1 VLVIFIKIKVG
12 SHMKLHVVFGA
23 GLIGC
28 YLGGV
33 LKSLGLNT
41 RLVCREN
48 IQKKL
53 VDGLKLTD
61 YLGHE
66 TSVSKL
72 DFIDTKRLTSDKDN
86 KLKTDFLWLTVKC
99 TGVSRSIPD
108 LVPLVG
114 PDTVILCCQNGLG
127 SEQKISQAFPDNQVL
142 RVMVP
147 FNVVELSAGHL
158 HRGSEGH
165 LTLESCS
172 RDPDITSALVR
183 LIDSPIMPVTLTKD
197 ISSLLWAKLQL
208 NLGNSINALADIPVK
223 AMLEQRGYRLVIATM
238 MKELL
243 QVTDSLEITLPKV
256 TALSAHLIPKILRLP
271 NFMFKI
277 IANKML
283 AIDPTV
289 RTSMWWDLSQGKE
302 TEIDYLNGAI
312 LKQAALL
319 NISCPVNEKIVAII
333 RQMSSTEKNEQM
345 AELHRPVS
353 AKMLQRLIT

>member
-1 VLVIFIKIKVG
+1 
-12 SHMKLHVVFGA
+12 MKLHVVFGA

-41 RLVCREN
+41 RLVCREK

-53 VDGLKLTD
+53 VNGLKLSD
-61 YLGHE
+61 YSDNE
-66 TSVSKL
+66 TLVSKL
-72 DFIDTKRLTSDKDN
+72 DFIDPKNLSSDKDN

-108 LVPLVG
+108 MAPLVG

-127 SEQKISQAFPDNQVL
+127 SEQKIMQAFPDNLVL

-158 HRGSEGH
+158 HRGSEGQ
-165 LTLESCS
+165 LTIESCAKY
-172 RDPDITSALVR
+172 PDITSTLVQV
-183 LIDSPIMPVTLTKD
+183 IDSPIMPVTLTEE
-197 ISSLLWAKLQL
+197 INSLLWAKLQL

-223 AMLEQRGYRLVIATM
+223 AMLEQRGYRLVIAAM

-243 QVTDSLEITLPKV
+243 QVTDGLGITLPKV
-256 TALSAHLIPKILRLP
+256 TALPAHWIPKTLRLP

-277 IANKML
+277 LANKML

-312 LKQAALL
+312 LIKAELL
-319 NISCPVNEKIVAII
+319 NISCPVNERIVTLV
-333 RQMSSTEKNEQM
+333 RQLSDADINKQTP
-345 AELHRPVS
+345 ELQRPIS
-353 AKMLQRLIT
+353 AKTLQRLLRYE